1 MAAVLSL
8 PRAEPERREANPW
21 RRVRLGLIG
30 MATVVAFGTVGY
42 VVLGMSALDALY
54 QTVTTISTVGFR
66 EVEPFD
72 APEKWFTMVVI
83 LLGVGTALYTFG
95 VLVETLVEGR
105 ITDVFGRRRME
116 RRIEELRDHVIVCG
130 WGRVGRTVASF
141 VRGGGDDVVVIE
153 NRPDR
158 AGTCPYSVIA
168 GDATDDS
175 VLRRAGIERAR
186 VLVAAIDTDA
196 ENLYITLS
204 GRSLNPELF
213 IVARARVEASEPK
226 FTRAGAN
233 RVVNPQQIGGA
244 RMAAFALQPNVAEF
258 VDVVMHDGSLEF
270 RLEEIAIP
278 ERSSLAGVSVR
289 DAHIRDETGALVL
302 ALRHGDGHFTTNPSP
317 DTVMEPGQVLIAI
330 GTKVQLNSLAER
342 ARR

>member
-1 MAAVLSL
+1 MGLASVVVIGTIGYWL
-8 PRAEPERREANPW
+8 
-21 RRVRLGLIG
+21 LGLS
-30 MATVVAFGTVGY
+30 V
-42 VVLGMSALDALY
+42 LDALY
-54 QTVTTISTVGFR
+54 QTVTTVSTVGFR
-66 EVEPFD
+66 EVEPF
-72 APEKWFTMVVI
+72 ATPEKLFTIPVI

-116 RRIEELRDHVIVCG
+116 RRVEEMQGHVIVCG

-141 VRGGGDDVVVIE
+141 VRGAGDDVVVIE
-153 NRPDR
+153 NAPDR
-158 AGTCPYSVIA
+158 VASCPFPVLE

-175 VLRRAGIERAR
+175 ILRRAGIARAR
-186 VLVAAIDTDA
+186 ALVAAIDTDA

-213 IVARARVEASEPK
+213 IVARARIEASEPK

-258 VDVVMHDGSLEF
+258 LDVVMHDGSLEF
-270 RLEEIAIP
+270 RLEEIPIP
-278 ERSSLAGVSVR
+278 ERSVLAGVSVR
-289 DAHIRDETGALVL
+289 EAHIRDQTGALVL

-317 DTVMEPGQVLIAI
+317 ATVMEPGQVLIAI
-330 GTKVQLNSLAER
+330 GTKVQLDALAGLATR
-342 ARR
+342 